1 METATPYQIQLLLDQ
16 IAIGNEDA
24 FRELYQLQHQ
34 RIYSFAFYLTN
45 SVRDSEELTQDIF
58 IKIWSNRSLLP
69 TISNFQG
76 WLTVV
81 LRNHIYN
88 HLKKKALEELAAK
101 KIERG
106 SNTVEDG
113 QAVLQ
118 HRELNKLISQAL
130 EQLPP
135 QQKKVFQLSRLEGLK
150 QEDIA
155 RELGLSTNTVK
166 NHLKAA
172 LRSVRRFL
180 AGQAYIVAAAIA
192 AHLLRP

>member
-1 METATPYQIQLLLDQ
+1 METATPYQIQPLLEK
-16 IAIGNEDA
+16 IAIGNEEA
-24 FRELYQLQHQ
+24 LRELYQLQHQ
-34 RIYSFAFYLTN
+34 RIYSFALYLTH

-58 IKIWSNRSLLP
+58 VKIWMNRSQLSS
-69 TISNFQG
+69 IDNFQG

-88 HLKKKALEELAAK
+88 HLKKKALEELSGHSLESHIPA
-101 KIERG
+101 
-106 SNTVEDG
+106 VEDG
-113 QAVLQ
+113 HAVLQ
-118 HRELNKLISQAL
+118 QREFNNLLNQAL

-150 QEDIA
+150 QDDIA
-155 RELGLSTNTVK
+155 RELGLSTHTVK

-180 AGQAYIVAAAIA
+180 AGQAYIIA
-192 AHLLRP
+192 AEIVCHLLRP

>member
-81 LRNHIYN
+81 LR
-88 HLKKKALEELAAK
+88 
-101 KIERG
+101 
-106 SNTVEDG
+106 
-113 QAVLQ
+113 
-118 HRELNKLISQAL
+118 
-130 EQLPP
+130 
-135 QQKKVFQLSRLEGLK
+135 F
-150 QEDIA
+150 
-155 RELGLSTNTVK
+155 
-166 NHLKAA
+166 
-172 LRSVRRFL
+172 
-180 AGQAYIVAAAIA
+180 YIGIGIIV
-192 AHLLRP
+192 

>member
-1 METATPYQIQLLLDQ
+1 METATPYQIQQLLEK

-34 RIYSFAFYLTN
+34 RIYSFALYLTH
-45 SVRDSEELTQDIF
+45 SVGDAEELTQDIF
-58 IKIWSNRSLLP
+58 VKIWSNRSQLLS
-69 TISNFQG
+69 INNFQG
-76 WLTVV
+76 WITIV

-88 HLKKKALEELAAK
+88 HLKKKALEELAAHSL
-101 KIERG
+101 E
-106 SNTVEDG
+106 NNVPAVEDG

-118 HRELNKLISQAL
+118 QRELNKLLNQAL

-150 QEDIA
+150 QDDIA
-155 RELGLSTNTVK
+155 RELGLSTHTVK

-180 AGQAYIVAAAIA
+180 AGQAYIIA
-192 AHLLRP
+192 AEIVCHLLRP